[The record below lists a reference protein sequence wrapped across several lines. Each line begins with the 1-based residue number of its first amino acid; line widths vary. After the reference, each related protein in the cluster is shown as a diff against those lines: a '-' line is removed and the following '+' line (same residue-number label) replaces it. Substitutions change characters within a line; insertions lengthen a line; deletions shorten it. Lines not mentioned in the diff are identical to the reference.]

1 VVFRCHLPDTSY
13 NSLTVRRSDA
23 LWRPK
28 MIDQLATPLLGG
40 RPIFCGDRLRESFEN
55 PEKIKWSDQA
65 KAPLEV
71 RLFGL

>member
-1 VVFRCHLPDTSY
+1 V
-13 NSLTVRRSDA
+13 A
-23 LWRPK
+23 AE

-71 RLFGL
+71 RLFWLFKLVASFARYRRVEA